1 MKQIRIIILAL
12 PLLALPALAGGEE
25 VSLDRCREMALE
37 NNRRIAIARQADEQ
51 AAYTVKATK
60 ANFFPKFSAGAYGL
74 YASSA
79 NDMKLALGDI
89 RLFDPS
95 TLEGIVPPALEPWLD
110 RLSLL
115 RLPEL
120 SLKLDLNNSYL
131 AGVSIEQP
139 VYMGGKIHS
148 AYRMARIG
156 DELAALNVCLTE
168 EEVIVETD
176 RAYWTYVQTL
186 ELRKSAGAYK
196 AVVEE
201 FLRTVSNAVE
211 AGMKSR
217 NDLMKV
223 QVQLNRAELQLQRAD
238 NGVRLSRMNLC
249 QMVGLPLN
257 SDIVPSESFGDETAP
272 AAAGTDITARPEY
285 TMLCKQVELKR
296 QEQRFIQSDFLPSVG
311 VRGGYNYTYGMKING
326 RPLFDNGGFSAMI
339 AVSIPLFH
347 WGEGMNKVRAAKAE
361 TAMAELQRDEM
372 AEKMELEAQQA
383 LNAVNE
389 YILEVRLTESALS
402 QAEENMQTSGNFYEA
417 GMEPISDY
425 LEAQAIWQNASAEY
439 IAARAKLAISRSEYM
454 KAAGLL

>member
-12 PLLALPALAGGEE
+12 PLLALPALAAGEE

-249 QMVGLPLN
+249 QMVGLPLD

-272 AAAGTDITARPEY
+272 AAAGTDIPARIHHAV
-285 TMLCKQVELKR
+285 QA
-296 QEQRFIQSDFLPSVG
+296 
-311 VRGGYNYTYGMKING
+311 G
-326 RPLFDNGGFSAMI
+326 R
-339 AVSIPLFH
+339 
-347 WGEGMNKVRAAKAE
+347 AE
-361 TAMAELQRDEM
+361 TTGAAFHPKRLS
-372 AEKMELEAQQA
+372 
-383 LNAVNE
+383 AVGRSSG
-389 YILEVRLTESALS
+389 RL
-402 QAEENMQTSGNFYEA
+402 
-417 GMEPISDY
+417 
-425 LEAQAIWQNASAEY
+425 
-439 IAARAKLAISRSEYM
+439 
-454 KAAGLL
+454 

>member
-12 PLLALPALAGGEE
+12 PLLALPALAAGEE

-148 AYRMARIG
+148 
-156 DELAALNVCLTE
+156 D
-168 EEVIVETD
+168 
-176 RAYWTYVQTL
+176 
-186 ELRKSAGAYK
+186 
-196 AVVEE
+196 
-201 FLRTVSNAVE
+201 
-211 AGMKSR
+211 
-217 NDLMKV
+217 
-223 QVQLNRAELQLQRAD
+223 
-238 NGVRLSRMNLC
+238 
-249 QMVGLPLN
+249 
-257 SDIVPSESFGDETAP
+257 
-272 AAAGTDITARPEY
+272 
-285 TMLCKQVELKR
+285 
-296 QEQRFIQSDFLPSVG
+296 
-311 VRGGYNYTYGMKING
+311 
-326 RPLFDNGGFSAMI
+326 
-339 AVSIPLFH
+339 
-347 WGEGMNKVRAAKAE
+347 
-361 TAMAELQRDEM
+361 
-372 AEKMELEAQQA
+372 
-383 LNAVNE
+383 
-389 YILEVRLTESALS
+389 
-402 QAEENMQTSGNFYEA
+402 
-417 GMEPISDY
+417 
-425 LEAQAIWQNASAEY
+425 
-439 IAARAKLAISRSEYM
+439 
-454 KAAGLL
+454 

>member
-12 PLLALPALAGGEE
+12 PLLALPALAAGEE

-51 AAYTVKATK
+51 AAYTVKSHEGQLLSQILRGRIRSLRLVGERYETGPRRHTALR
-60 ANFFPKFSAGAYGL
+60 PKYSGGHR
-74 YASSA
+74 S
-79 NDMKLALGDI
+79 
-89 RLFDPS
+89 
-95 TLEGIVPPALEPWLD
+95 PALEPWLD

-238 NGVRLSRMNLC
+238 NGVQLSRMNLC
-249 QMVGLPLN
+249 QMVGLPLD

-326 RPLFDNGGFSAMI
+326 RPLFDNGGFSAII

>member
-1 MKQIRIIILAL
+1 MKQIRIITLAL
-12 PLLALPALAGGEE
+12 PLLALPALAAGEE

-95 TLEGIVPPALEPWLD
+95 TLEGIVPALEPWLD

-196 AVVEE
+196 
-201 FLRTVSNAVE
+201 R
-211 AGMKSR
+211 
-217 NDLMKV
+217 
-223 QVQLNRAELQLQRAD
+223 
-238 NGVRLSRMNLC
+238 
-249 QMVGLPLN
+249 
-257 SDIVPSESFGDETAP
+257 
-272 AAAGTDITARPEY
+272 
-285 TMLCKQVELKR
+285 
-296 QEQRFIQSDFLPSVG
+296 
-311 VRGGYNYTYGMKING
+311 
-326 RPLFDNGGFSAMI
+326 
-339 AVSIPLFH
+339 
-347 WGEGMNKVRAAKAE
+347 
-361 TAMAELQRDEM
+361 
-372 AEKMELEAQQA
+372 
-383 LNAVNE
+383 
-389 YILEVRLTESALS
+389 
-402 QAEENMQTSGNFYEA
+402 
-417 GMEPISDY
+417 
-425 LEAQAIWQNASAEY
+425 
-439 IAARAKLAISRSEYM
+439 
-454 KAAGLL
+454 